1 MVFISSMPAIDIS
14 SAMESVNLWSMV
26 KIAIIGVHILD
37 VSLMI
42 MDGLTMVRVFVEVD
56 GRLVINYDVVSF
68 LLFSLHTISNGN
80 HTFMAGYNYVVFLL
94 FQLLIIIFHNTLMLQ
109 EVLSLIAR
117 YAAQMLCVGWH
128 VCFKRA
134 LGMVIVMHL
143 RWMSKMIVLDRSDV
157 AVHDVFNVVG

>member
-80 HTFMAGYNYVVFLL
+80 HTFMAGYNYVVFLI
-94 FQLLIIIFHNTLMLQ
+94 FLLIIIFHNTLMLQ
-109 EVLSLIAR
+109 EVLSLIAG
-117 YAAQMLCVGWH
+117 YAAQMLSVGWH

-143 RWMSKMIVLDRSDV
+143 RWMPKMIVLDISDV